1 MGQQKRDSMN
11 RRRLVTALPAL
22 ALLEGVSRAAFA
34 QAYPSQQI
42 KFVVPYSPG
51 GLPDT
56 VARVVARKLGER
68 IGQSEVVDNR
78 PGANGVVAA
87 QALLSSAPD
96 GHTLL
101 VTDDSM
107 MTINPLIYKNIAYD
121 PKKDFL
127 PVSLIATAPLFLAV
141 HPSVPANSFQD
152 LVALIKSKPGE
163 FAYGSSG
170 VGSTHHLCT
179 EAMKAALGLDIRHIP
194 YKGTGQSVPAVVGNQ
209 VAMVFSAFPSL
220 TGFVKGGQVK
230 LLVVNTAKR
239 SVFAPNVTALGEL
252 IPGFDFA
259 PNIGIFA
266 PARTPQSVIMKISDE
281 VAKLVKE
288 PDAIQ
293 TFNTAG
299 IEPIGG
305 GPADYARVLER
316 EAERDARAIR
326 TAGVKAE

>member
-1 MGQQKRDSMN
+1 MN
-11 RRRLVTALPAL
+11 RRQLLINAAGAACAALPAT
-22 ALLEGVSRAAFA
+22 RAFA
-34 QAYPSQQI
+34 QSYPTQQI
-42 KFVVPYSPG
+42 KFIVPYSPG

-56 VARVVARKLGER
+56 VARIVARKLTER
-68 IGQSEVVDNR
+68 IGQSVVVENR

-87 QALLSSAPD
+87 TAVTSAPPD

-101 VTDDSM
+101 LTDDSM
-107 MTINPLIYKNIAYD
+107 MTINPLIYKNLGYD

-141 HPSVPANSFQD
+141 HPSVPANTFAE

-170 VGSTHHLCT
+170 VGSTHHLCA

-220 TGFVKGGQVK
+220 LGFMKSGQLK

-239 SVFAPNVTALGEL
+239 SPFAPNISALGEV

-266 PARTPQSVIMKISDE
+266 PAKTPGAVVARISDE

-288 PDAIQ
+288 ADVIQ
-293 TFNTAG
+293 TFTTAG
-299 IEPIGG
+299 IEGIGG
-305 GPADYARVLER
+305 GPADYTRVLER
-316 EAERDARAIR
+316 EAERDAKAIR
-326 TAGVKAE
+326 TAGLKAE

>member
-1 MGQQKRDSMN
+1 MN
-11 RRRLVTALPAL
+11 RRRLLGAASAFALTPLVTRPAL
-22 ALLEGVSRAAFA
+22 A

-42 KFVVPYSPG
+42 RFIVPYSPG

-56 VARVVARKLGER
+56 VARVVAKKLTER
-68 IGQSEVVDNR
+68 IGQSVVVDNR

-87 QALLSSAPD
+87 QAVMSSPAD
-96 GHTLL
+96 GYTLL

-121 PKKDFL
+121 SKKDFL

-141 HPSVPANSFQD
+141 HPSVPANSFQE
-152 LVALIKSKPGE
+152 LVALIKSRPGE
-163 FAYGSSG
+163 MAYGSSG

-179 EAMKAALGLDIRHIP
+179 EAMKAALGLEIRHIP

-239 SVFAPNVTALGEL
+239 SVFAPNVTALGEV

-266 PARTPQSVIMKISDE
+266 PAKTPAAVVTRVSEE
-281 VAKLVKE
+281 VARLVKE
-288 PDAIQ
+288 ADAVQ

-305 GPADYARVLER
+305 GPADYAKVLER
-316 EAERDARAIR
+316 EAERDARAIHS
-326 TAGVKAE
+326 AGVKAE

>member
-1 MGQQKRDSMN
+1 MN
-11 RRRLVTALPAL
+11 RRRLLGATAAL
-22 ALLEGVSRAAFA
+22 ALTPGGSRAAFA
-34 QAYPSQQI
+34 QGNPSQQI
-42 KFVVPYSPG
+42 RFLVPYSPG

-56 VARVVARKLGER
+56 VARVVAKKLTDR
-68 IGQSEVVDNR
+68 IGQSVVVENR

-87 QALLSSAPD
+87 QALAAATAD

-101 VTDDSM
+101 LTDDSM
-107 MTINPLIYKNIAYD
+107 MTINPLIYRNIAYD
-121 PKKDFL
+121 PKRDFL
-127 PVSLIATAPLFLAV
+127 PVSLIATAPLFLAA
-141 HPSVPANSFQD
+141 HPTLPAQTMQELAA
-152 LVALIKSKPGE
+152 LVKARPGE

-179 EAMKAALGLDIRHIP
+179 EAMKAALGLDIRHVP

-209 VAMVFSAFPSL
+209 VALVFSAFPSL
-220 TGFVKGGQVK
+220 AGFVKAGQVK
-230 LLVVNTAKR
+230 LLAVNTAKR
-239 SVFAPNVTALGEL
+239 SVFAPGVTALGEL

-266 PARTPQSVIMKISDE
+266 PAKTPHAVVARISDE
-281 VAKLVKE
+281 VAKLVRE
-288 PDAIQ
+288 ADAVQ

-305 GPADYARVLER
+305 GPADYAKVLER

>member
-1 MGQQKRDSMN
+1 MN
-11 RRRLVTALPAL
+11 RRRLLGAASVFGLAPLAMRKAL
-22 ALLEGVSRAAFA
+22 A

-42 KFVVPYSPG
+42 KFIVPYSPG

-56 VARVVARKLGER
+56 VARVVSKKLSER
-68 IGQSEVVDNR
+68 IGQSVVVDNR

-87 QALLSSAPD
+87 QAVLSAPAD

-101 VTDDSM
+101 LTDDSM
-107 MTINPLIYKNIAYD
+107 MTINPLIYRNIGYD
-121 PKKDFL
+121 AKKDFL

-141 HPSVPANSFQD
+141 HPSVPANTIQE
-152 LVALIKSKPGE
+152 LVALVKARPGE
-163 FAYGSSG
+163 LAYGSSG
-170 VGSTHHLCT
+170 IGSTHHLCA

-230 LLVVNTAKR
+230 LLAVNTAKR

-252 IPGFDFA
+252 VAGFDFA

-266 PARTPQSVIMKISDE
+266 PAKTPAAVVTRVSEE
-281 VAKLVKE
+281 VAKLVRE
-288 PDAIQ
+288 ADAIQ

-305 GPADYARVLER
+305 TPADYARVLER

>member
-1 MGQQKRDSMN
+1 MN
-11 RRRLVTALPAL
+11 RRHLLAGAAGAAYAALPL
-22 ALLEGVSRAAFA
+22 TRAFA
-34 QAYPSQQI
+34 QTYPSQQI
-42 KFVVPYSPG
+42 RFIVPYSPG

-56 VARVVARKLGER
+56 VARIVARKLTER
-68 IGQSEVVDNR
+68 IGQSVVVENR

-87 QALLSSAPD
+87 QAVTSAAPD

-101 VTDDSM
+101 LTDDSM
-107 MTINPLIYKNIAYD
+107 MTVNPLIYKNLGYD
-121 PKKDFL
+121 RKKDFL
-127 PVSLIATAPLFLAV
+127 PVALIATAPLFLAV
-141 HPSVPANSFQD
+141 HPSVPANNFAE

-179 EAMKAALGLDIRHIP
+179 EAMKAALGLDLRHIP

-209 VAMVFSAFPSL
+209 VAMAFSAFPSL
-220 TGFVKGGQVK
+220 LGFMKSNQVK

-239 SVFAPNVTALGEL
+239 SHFAPNVSALGEV

-266 PARTPQSVIMKISDE
+266 PAKTPNAVVARISDE

-288 PDAIQ
+288 ADVVQ
-293 TFNTAG
+293 TFTTAG
-299 IEPIGG
+299 IEGIGG
-305 GPADYARVLER
+305 GPAEYARVLER
-316 EAERDARAIR
+316 EAERDANAVR
-326 TAGVKAE
+326 TAGLKAE

>member
-1 MGQQKRDSMN
+1 MN
-11 RRRLVTALPAL
+11 RRRLL
-22 ALLEGVSRAAFA
+22 AGTVAGVSGSMLAGLPVGPAWA
-34 QAYPSQQI
+34 QAFPSQQI
-42 KFVVPYSPG
+42 KFIVPYSPG

-56 VARVVARKLGER
+56 VARVVAKKLSER
-68 IGQSEVVDNR
+68 IGQSVVVENR

-87 QALLSSAPD
+87 TAVTGAPPD

-107 MTINPLIYKNIAYD
+107 MTINPLVYKNLGYD
-121 PKKDFL
+121 PKKDFI
-127 PVSLIATAPLFLAV
+127 PTSLIATAPLFLAA
-141 HPSVPANSFQD
+141 HPSFPANTFAE
-152 LVALIKSKPGE
+152 LVTLIKSKPGE

-170 VGSTHHLCT
+170 VGSTHHLCA

-239 SVFAPNVTALGEL
+239 SHFAPNVPALGEV

-266 PARTPQSVIMKISDE
+266 PARTPAAIVNRLADE

-288 PDAIQ
+288 ADVIQ
-293 TFNTAG
+293 TFTTAG
-299 IEPIGG
+299 IEAIGG

-316 EAERDARAIR
+316 EAERDAKAVKA
-326 TAGVKAE
+326 AGVKIE

>member
-1 MGQQKRDSMN
+1 MN
-11 RRRLVTALPAL
+11 RRRVLAGAAASTLAALP
-22 ALLEGVSRAAFA
+22 VSRAWA
-34 QAYPSQQI
+34 QAFPSQQI
-42 KFVVPYSPG
+42 KFIVPYSPG

-56 VARVVARKLGER
+56 VARVVAKKLSER
-68 IGQSEVVDNR
+68 IGQSVVVDNR

-87 QALLSSAPD
+87 SAVTSAAPD

-101 VTDDSM
+101 LTDDSM
-107 MTINPLIYKNIAYD
+107 MTVNPLIYKTISYD

-141 HPSVPANSFQD
+141 HPSVPANTFQE

-170 VGSTHHLCT
+170 IGSTHHLCA

-220 TGFVKGGQVK
+220 TGFVKSGQVK
-230 LLVVNTAKR
+230 LLVSNTAKR
-239 SVFAPNVTALGEL
+239 SIFAPGVTAMGEL
-252 IPGFDFA
+252 VPGFDFA

-266 PARTPQSVIMKISDE
+266 PAKTPASVIVRISDE

-288 PDAIQ
+288 ADVIQ
-293 TFNTAG
+293 TFTTAG
-299 IEPIGG
+299 IEGIGG
-305 GPADYARVLER
+305 GPADYAKVLAS
-316 EAERDARAIR
+316 EAERDAKAIR
-326 TAGVKAE
+326 TANLKAE

>member
-1 MGQQKRDSMN
+1 MN
-11 RRRLVTALPAL
+11 RRRILAGTAAGAAGSMLASLPL
-22 ALLEGVSRAAFA
+22 SRAWA
-34 QAYPSQQI
+34 QSFPSQQI
-42 KFVVPYSPG
+42 KFIVPYSPG

-56 VARVVARKLGER
+56 VARIVARKLTER
-68 IGQSEVVDNR
+68 IGQPVVVENR

-87 QALLSSAPD
+87 TAVTSAAPD

-101 VTDDSM
+101 LTDDSM
-107 MTINPLIYKNIAYD
+107 MTINPLVYKNLGYE
-121 PKKDFL
+121 PKKDFI
-127 PVSLIATAPLFLAV
+127 PTSLIATAPLFLAV
-141 HPSVPANSFQD
+141 HPSVPPNSFTE

-170 VGSTHHLCT
+170 VGSTHHLCA
-179 EAMKAALGLDIRHIP
+179 EAMKAALGLDVRHIP

-220 TGFVKGGQVK
+220 SGFVKGGQVK

-239 SVFAPNVTALGEL
+239 SHFAPNVPALGEM

-266 PARTPQSVIMKISDE
+266 PAKTPAAIVNRLADE

-288 PDAIQ
+288 ADVIQ
-293 TFNTAG
+293 TFTTAG
-299 IEPIGG
+299 IEGIGG
-305 GPADYARVLER
+305 SPADYARVLEQ
-316 EAERDARAIR
+316 EAERDAKAVKV
-326 TAGVKAE
+326 AGLKAE

>member
-1 MGQQKRDSMN
+1 MN
-11 RRRLVTALPAL
+11 RRRLLGAAGAFVLGPVPMRLAL
-22 ALLEGVSRAAFA
+22 A
-34 QAYPSQQI
+34 QTYPSQQI
-42 KFVVPYSPG
+42 RFIVPYSPG

-56 VARVVARKLGER
+56 VARVVAKKLSER
-68 IGQSEVVDNR
+68 IGQSVVVDNR

-87 QALLSSAPD
+87 QAVMSSPAD

-101 VTDDSM
+101 LTDDSM
-107 MTINPLIYKNIAYD
+107 MTINPLLYKNIAYD
-121 PKKDFL
+121 AKKDFL

-141 HPSVPANSFQD
+141 HPSVAANTFQE
-152 LVALIKSKPGE
+152 LIALIKSKPGE

-170 VGSTHHLCT
+170 IGSTHHLCS

-266 PARTPQSVIMKISDE
+266 PAKTPAAAIAKISEE

-288 PDAIQ
+288 ADTIQ

-316 EAERDARAIR
+316 EAERDARAIK
-326 TAGVKAE
+326 TAGLKAE

>member
-1 MGQQKRDSMN
+1 MN
-11 RRRLVTALPAL
+11 RRRLLGATATLAL
-22 ALLEGVSRAAFA
+22 AQGWNRSATA
-34 QAYPSQQI
+34 QGYPSQQI
-42 KFVVPYSPG
+42 RFLVPYSPG

-56 VARVVARKLGER
+56 VARVVAKKLTDR
-68 IGQSEVVDNR
+68 IGQSVVVENR

-87 QALLSSAPD
+87 QALAAATPD

-107 MTINPLIYKNIAYD
+107 MTINPLIYRNIAYD
-121 PKKDFL
+121 PKRDFL
-127 PVSLIATAPLFLAV
+127 PVSLIATAPLFLAA
-141 HPSVPANSFQD
+141 HPSLPAQTMQELAA
-152 LVALIKSKPGE
+152 LVKARPGE

-179 EAMKAALGLDIRHIP
+179 EAMKAALGLDIRHVP

-209 VAMVFSAFPSL
+209 VALVFSAFPSL
-220 TGFVKGGQVK
+220 AGFVKAGQVK
-230 LLVVNTAKR
+230 LLAVNTAKR

-266 PARTPQSVIMKISDE
+266 PAKTPQAVVARISDE
-281 VAKLVKE
+281 VAKLVRE
-288 PDAIQ
+288 PDAVQ

-305 GPADYARVLER
+305 GPADYAKVLER
-316 EAERDARAIR
+316 EAERDTRAIR

>member
-1 MGQQKRDSMN
+1 MN
-11 RRRLVTALPAL
+11 RRRLLAGTVAGAAGSMLAGLP
-22 ALLEGVSRAAFA
+22 VSRAWA
-34 QAYPSQQI
+34 QAFPSQQI
-42 KFVVPYSPG
+42 KFIVPYSPG

-56 VARVVARKLGER
+56 VARIVAKKLTER
-68 IGQSEVVDNR
+68 IGQAVVVENR

-87 QALLSSAPD
+87 TAVTSATPD

-101 VTDDSM
+101 LTDDSM
-107 MTINPLIYKNIAYD
+107 MTINPLVYKNLGYD
-121 PKKDFL
+121 PKKDFI
-127 PVSLIATAPLFLAV
+127 PTALIATAPLFLAV
-141 HPSVPANSFQD
+141 HPSVPANSFTE

-170 VGSTHHLCT
+170 VGSTHHLCA
-179 EAMKAALGLDIRHIP
+179 EAMKAALGLDVRHIP

-239 SVFAPNVTALGEL
+239 SHFAPNVPALGEM

-266 PARTPQSVIMKISDE
+266 PAKTPAAIVNRLADE

-288 PDAIQ
+288 ADVIQ
-293 TFNTAG
+293 TFTTAG
-299 IEPIGG
+299 IEGIGG
-305 GPADYARVLER
+305 SPSDYARVLEH
-316 EAERDARAIR
+316 EAERDAKA
-326 TAGVKAE
+326 VKAAGLKIE

>member
-1 MGQQKRDSMN
+1 MN
-11 RRRLVTALPAL
+11 RRRLLAALPAL
-22 ALLEGVSRAAFA
+22 ALAEGASRRAFA

-68 IGQSEVVDNR
+68 IGQSVVVDNR

-141 HPSVPANSFQD
+141 HPSVSANTFQE

-170 VGSTHHLCT
+170 IGSTHHLCT

-266 PARTPQSVIMKISDE
+266 PARTPAAVISKISEE
-281 VAKLVKE
+281 VTRLVKE
-288 PDAIQ
+288 PDTLQ

-305 GPADYARVLER
+305 GPAEYARVLEQ

-326 TAGVKAE
+326 TAGLKAE

>member
-1 MGQQKRDSMN
+1 MKQQKRCSMN
-11 RRRLVTALPAL
+11 RRRLLAALPAIAL
-22 ALLEGVSRAAFA
+22 AQGVSRAAFA

-68 IGQSEVVDNR
+68 IGQSVVVDNR

-87 QALLSSAPD
+87 QALLSSTPD

-121 PKKDFL
+121 PKRDFL

-141 HPSVPANSFQD
+141 HPSVAANTFQE

-170 VGSTHHLCT
+170 IGSTHHLCA

-266 PARTPQSVIMKISDE
+266 PARTPQSVITRISEE

>member
-1 MGQQKRDSMN
+1 MN
-11 RRRLVTALPAL
+11 RRRLLGAASAFAL
-22 ALLEGVSRAAFA
+22 AQGIARPAFA
-34 QAYPSQQI
+34 QGYPNQQI
-42 KFVVPYSPG
+42 KFLVPYSPG

-68 IGQSEVVDNR
+68 IGQSVVVDNR

-87 QALLSSAPD
+87 QALLTAPSD
-96 GHTLL
+96 GHTLM

-121 PKKDFL
+121 PKRDFL
-127 PVSLIATAPLFLAV
+127 PVALIATAPLFLAV
-141 HPSVPANSFQD
+141 HPSVPANTFQELIA
-152 LVALIKSKPGE
+152 LVKSKPGE

-170 VGSTHHLCT
+170 VGSTHHLCA
-179 EAMKAALGLDIRHIP
+179 EAMKAALGLDIRHVP

-220 TGFVKGGQVK
+220 TGFVKSGQVK

-239 SVFAPNVTALGEL
+239 SQFAPAVTALGEL

-266 PARTPQSVIMKISDE
+266 PAKTPAAAVAKISDE
-281 VAKLVKE
+281 VAKLVRE
-288 PDAIQ
+288 ADVMQ

-299 IEPIGG
+299 IEPLGG
-305 GPADYARVLER
+305 GPADYAKVLER

>member
-1 MGQQKRDSMN
+1 MN
-11 RRRLVTALPAL
+11 RRRLLAGTVAGAAGSMLAGLPVGHAW
-22 ALLEGVSRAAFA
+22 A
-34 QAYPSQQI
+34 QAFPSQQI
-42 KFVVPYSPG
+42 KFIVPYSPG

-56 VARVVARKLGER
+56 VARVVAKKLAER
-68 IGQSEVVDNR
+68 IGQSVVVENR

-87 QALLSSAPD
+87 TAVTGAAPD

-107 MTINPLIYKNIAYD
+107 MTINPLVYKNLGYD
-121 PKKDFL
+121 PKKDFI
-127 PVSLIATAPLFLAV
+127 PTSLIATAPLFLAA
-141 HPSVPANSFQD
+141 HPSFPANTFAE
-152 LVALIKSKPGE
+152 LVTLIKSKPGE

-170 VGSTHHLCT
+170 VGSTHHLCA

-239 SVFAPNVTALGEL
+239 SHFAPNVPALGEV

-266 PARTPQSVIMKISDE
+266 PAKTPAAIVNRLADE

-288 PDAIQ
+288 ADVIQ
-293 TFNTAG
+293 TFTTAG
-299 IEPIGG
+299 IEAIGG

-316 EAERDARAIR
+316 EAERDAKAVKA
-326 TAGVKAE
+326 AGVKIE

>member
-1 MGQQKRDSMN
+1 MN
-11 RRRLVTALPAL
+11 RRRLLAALPAL
-22 ALLEGVSRAAFA
+22 ALAEGASRRAFA

-68 IGQSEVVDNR
+68 IGQSVVVDNR

-87 QALLSSAPD
+87 QALLSSTPD

-141 HPSVPANSFQD
+141 HPSVSANTFQE

-170 VGSTHHLCT
+170 IGSTHHLCT

-230 LLVVNTAKR
+230 LLAVNTAKR
-239 SVFAPNVTALGEL
+239 SLFAPNVTALGEL

-266 PARTPQSVIMKISDE
+266 PAKTPQSVIMKISDE

>member
-1 MGQQKRDSMN
+1 MMQ
-11 RRRLVTALPAL
+11 RRTFIGSATALGAFGL
-22 ALLEGVSRAAFA
+22 APRIFA

-42 KFVVPYSPG
+42 KFIVPYSPG

-56 VARVVARKLGER
+56 VARVVAKRLSER
-68 IGQSEVVDNR
+68 IGQLVVVDNR

-87 QALLSSAPD
+87 TAVTSATPD

-101 VTDDSM
+101 LTDDSM
-107 MTINPLIYKNIAYD
+107 MTINPLLYKTISYD

-141 HPSVPANSFQD
+141 HPSVPANTFQE

-170 VGSTHHLCT
+170 VGSTHHLCS

-220 TGFVKGGQVK
+220 TGFVKSGQVK
-230 LLVVNTAKR
+230 LLVSNTAKR
-239 SVFAPNVTALGEL
+239 SMFAPNVTAMGEL
-252 IPGFDFA
+252 VPGFDFA

-266 PARTPQSVIMKISDE
+266 PAKTPAAVIARISDE

-288 PDAIQ
+288 ADVIQ
-293 TFNTAG
+293 TFTTAG
-299 IEPIGG
+299 IEGIGG
-305 GPADYARVLER
+305 GPADYARVLAS
-316 EAERDARAIR
+316 EAERDAKAIR
-326 TAGVKAE
+326 TANLKAE

>member
-1 MGQQKRDSMN
+1 MD
-11 RRRLVTALPAL
+11 RRQLLVSAAGAACGALPAL
-22 ALLEGVSRAAFA
+22 PVLPVWGQAT

-42 KFVVPYSPG
+42 RFIVPYSPG

-56 VARVVARKLGER
+56 VARIVARKLTER
-68 IGQSEVVDNR
+68 IGQSVVVENR

-87 QALLSSAPD
+87 SAVTGTAPD

-101 VTDDSM
+101 LTDDSM
-107 MTINPLIYKNIAYD
+107 MTINPLIYKNLGYD

-127 PVSLIATAPLFLAV
+127 PAALIATAPLFLAV
-141 HPSVPANSFQD
+141 HPSVPANTFQE
-152 LVALIKSKPGE
+152 LVTLIKSKPGE

-170 VGSTHHLCT
+170 IGSTHHLAT

-220 TGFVKGGQVK
+220 TGFVKSGQVK
-230 LLVVNTAKR
+230 LLVTNTAKR
-239 SVFAPNVTALGEL
+239 SVFAPTVTAMGEL
-252 IPGFDFA
+252 VPGFDFA

-266 PARTPQSVIMKISDE
+266 PAKTPAAVIARISDE

-288 PDAIQ
+288 ADVIQ
-293 TFNTAG
+293 TFTTAG
-299 IEPIGG
+299 IEGIGG
-305 GPADYARVLER
+305 GPVEYAKVLER
-316 EAERDARAIR
+316 EAERDAKAVR
-326 TAGVKAE
+326 TAGLKAE

>member
-1 MGQQKRDSMN
+1 MQ
-11 RRRLVTALPAL
+11 RRHFVQATAAIGAL
-22 ALLEGVSRAAFA
+22 GIAPRAFA

-42 KFVVPYSPG
+42 RFIVPYSPG

-56 VARVVARKLGER
+56 VARVVAKRLSER
-68 IGQSEVVDNR
+68 IGQSVVVDNR

-87 QALLSSAPD
+87 TAVTSATPD

-101 VTDDSM
+101 LTDDSM
-107 MTINPLIYKNIAYD
+107 MTINPLLYKTISYD

-141 HPSVPANSFQD
+141 HPSVPANTFQE
-152 LVALIKSKPGE
+152 LVALVKSKPGE

-170 VGSTHHLCT
+170 IGSTHHLCS

-220 TGFVKGGQVK
+220 TGFVKSGQVK
-230 LLVVNTAKR
+230 LLVSNTAKR
-239 SVFAPNVTALGEL
+239 SMFAPNVTAMGEL
-252 IPGFDFA
+252 VPGFDFA

-266 PARTPQSVIMKISDE
+266 PAKTPAAVIARISDE

-288 PDAIQ
+288 AEVIQ
-293 TFNTAG
+293 TFTTAG
-299 IEPIGG
+299 IEGIGG
-305 GPADYARVLER
+305 GPADYAKVLAS
-316 EAERDARAIR
+316 EAERDAKAIR
-326 TAGVKAE
+326 TANLKAE

>member
-1 MGQQKRDSMN
+1 MQ
-11 RRRLVTALPAL
+11 RRH
-22 ALLEGVSRAAFA
+22 FA
-34 QAYPSQQI
+34 QSAASLAALGASGLASRSFAQNLAQAFPSQQI
-42 KFVVPYSPG
+42 KFIVPYSPG

-56 VARVVARKLGER
+56 VARIIGKKLTERVGQPVV
-68 IGQSEVVDNR
+68 IDNR
-78 PGANGVVAA
+78 PGANGLVGASAVTGV
-87 QALLSSAPD
+87 APD

-107 MTINPLIYKNIAYD
+107 FTINPLIYKNLGYD

-141 HPSVPANSFQD
+141 HPSVPANTFQE
-152 LVALIKSKPGE
+152 LVTLIKSKPGE

-179 EAMKAALGLDIRHIP
+179 EAMKAALGLDLRHIP

-220 TGFVKGGQVK
+220 TGFVKSGQVK
-230 LLVVNTAKR
+230 LLVTNTAKR
-239 SVFAPNVTALGEL
+239 SAFAPGVTAMGEL
-252 IPGFDFA
+252 VPGFDFA

-266 PARTPQSVIMKISDE
+266 PAKTPAAVVTRISDE

-288 PDAIQ
+288 ADVIQ
-293 TFNTAG
+293 TFTTAG
-299 IEPIGG
+299 IEGIGG
-305 GPADYARVLER
+305 GPADYTRVLER
-316 EAERDARAIR
+316 EAERDAKAVR
-326 TAGVKAE
+326 TAGLKAE

>member
-1 MGQQKRDSMN
+1 MN
-11 RRRLVTALPAL
+11 RRRLLAALPAL
-22 ALLEGVSRAAFA
+22 ALAEGASRRAFA

-68 IGQSEVVDNR
+68 IGQSVVVDNR

-87 QALLSSAPD
+87 QALLSSTPD

-141 HPSVPANSFQD
+141 HPSVPANTFQE

-170 VGSTHHLCT
+170 IGSTHHLCT

-230 LLVVNTAKR
+230 LLAVNTAKR
-239 SVFAPNVTALGEL
+239 SLFAPNVTALGEL

-266 PARTPQSVIMKISDE
+266 PAKTPQSVIMKISDE

>member
-1 MGQQKRDSMN
+1 MN
-11 RRRLVTALPAL
+11 RRNLLAVIPAL
-22 ALLEGVSRAAFA
+22 AVAQGLVRPALA

-56 VARVVARKLGER
+56 VARVVARKLSER
-68 IGQSEVVDNR
+68 IGQSVVVENR

-87 QALLSSAPD
+87 QALTSSTPD

-107 MTINPLIYKNIAYD
+107 MTINPLLYKNIGYD

-141 HPSVPANSFQD
+141 HPSVPANTFQE

-170 VGSTHHLCT
+170 VGSTHHLCA

-194 YKGTGQSVPAVVGNQ
+194 YKGTGQSVPALVGNQ

-220 TGFVKGGQVK
+220 AGFVKGGQVK

-266 PARTPQSVIMKISDE
+266 PARTPAAVISRISEE
-281 VAKLVKE
+281 VARLVKE
-288 PDAIQ
+288 PDTIQ

-305 GPADYARVLER
+305 GPAEYARVLEL

-326 TAGVKAE
+326 SAGLKAE

>member
-1 MGQQKRDSMN
+1 MN
-11 RRRLVTALPAL
+11 RRRLLAALPAVAL
-22 ALLEGVSRAAFA
+22 AQVFGRPACA
-34 QAYPSQQI
+34 QAYPAQQI
-42 KFVVPYSPG
+42 RFIVPYSPG

-56 VARVVARKLGER
+56 VARVVARKLTER
-68 IGQSEVVDNR
+68 FGQPVVVENR

-87 QALLSSAPD
+87 QAVISSTAD
-96 GHTLL
+96 GYTLL
-101 VTDDSM
+101 LTDDSM
-107 MTINPLIYKNIAYD
+107 MTINPLLYKNIAYE
-121 PKKDFL
+121 PKRDFL

-141 HPSVPANSFQD
+141 HPSVPASTFQE

-170 VGSTHHLCT
+170 IGSTHHLCT

-266 PARTPQSVIMKISDE
+266 PAKTPATVISRISDE
-281 VAKLVKE
+281 VARLVRE
-288 PDAIQ
+288 ADAMQ

-305 GPADYARVLER
+305 GPAEYTRVLER

-326 TAGVKAE
+326 TAGLKAE

>member
-1 MGQQKRDSMN
+1 MN
-11 RRRLVTALPAL
+11 RRRLLGAVGAFVLGP
-22 ALLEGVSRAAFA
+22 VPVRSAFA
-34 QAYPSQQI
+34 QTYPSQQI
-42 KFVVPYSPG
+42 RFIVPYSPG

-56 VARVVARKLGER
+56 VARVVSKKLSER
-68 IGQSEVVDNR
+68 IGQSVVVDNR

-87 QALLSSAPD
+87 QAVMSSPAD

-101 VTDDSM
+101 LTDDSM
-107 MTINPLIYKNIAYD
+107 MTINPLLYKNIAYD
-121 PKKDFL
+121 AKKDFL

-141 HPSVPANSFQD
+141 HPSVAANTFQE
-152 LVALIKSKPGE
+152 LIALIKSKPGE

-170 VGSTHHLCT
+170 IGSTHHLCS

-266 PARTPQSVIMKISDE
+266 PAKTPGAVIVKISEE

-288 PDAIQ
+288 ADTIQ

-305 GPADYARVLER
+305 GPADYVRVLER
-316 EAERDARAIR
+316 EAERDARAIK
-326 TAGVKAE
+326 TAGLKAE

>member
-1 MGQQKRDSMN
+1 MN
-11 RRRLVTALPAL
+11 RRRLLAGAAAGTAGPILAGFAVKPAW
-22 ALLEGVSRAAFA
+22 A
-34 QAYPSQQI
+34 QAFPSQQI
-42 KFVVPYSPG
+42 KFIVPYSPG

-56 VARVVARKLGER
+56 VARVVAKKLSER
-68 IGQSEVVDNR
+68 IGQSVVVENR

-87 QALLSSAPD
+87 TAVTGAAPD

-107 MTINPLIYKNIAYD
+107 MTINPLVYKNLGYD
-121 PKKDFL
+121 PKKDFI
-127 PVSLIATAPLFLAV
+127 PTSLIATAPLFLAA
-141 HPSVPANSFQD
+141 HPSFPANTFAE
-152 LVALIKSKPGE
+152 LVTLIKSKPGE

-170 VGSTHHLCT
+170 VGSTHHLCA

-239 SVFAPNVTALGEL
+239 SHFAPNVPALGEV

-266 PARTPQSVIMKISDE
+266 PAKTPAAIVNRLADE

-288 PDAIQ
+288 ADVIQ
-293 TFNTAG
+293 TFTTAG
-299 IEPIGG
+299 IEGIGG
-305 GPADYARVLER
+305 SPADYARVLER
-316 EAERDARAIR
+316 EAERDAKAVKA
-326 TAGVKAE
+326 AGVKIE

>member
-1 MGQQKRDSMN
+1 MN
-11 RRRLVTALPAL
+11 RRRLLAGAVAGTAGPMLAGFAEKPAW
-22 ALLEGVSRAAFA
+22 A
-34 QAYPSQQI
+34 QAFPSQQI
-42 KFVVPYSPG
+42 KFIVPYSPG

-56 VARVVARKLGER
+56 VARVVAKKLSER
-68 IGQSEVVDNR
+68 IGQSVVVENR

-87 QALLSSAPD
+87 TAVTGAAPD

-107 MTINPLIYKNIAYD
+107 MTINPLVYKNLGYD
-121 PKKDFL
+121 PKKDFI
-127 PVSLIATAPLFLAV
+127 PTSLIATAPLFLAA
-141 HPSVPANSFQD
+141 HPSFPANTFAE
-152 LVALIKSKPGE
+152 LVTLIKSKPGE

-170 VGSTHHLCT
+170 VGSTHHLCA

-239 SVFAPNVTALGEL
+239 SHFAPNVPALGEV

-266 PARTPQSVIMKISDE
+266 PAKTPAAIVNRLADE

-288 PDAIQ
+288 ADVIQ
-293 TFNTAG
+293 TFTTAG
-299 IEPIGG
+299 IEGIGG
-305 GPADYARVLER
+305 SPADYARVLER
-316 EAERDARAIR
+316 EAERDAKAVKA
-326 TAGVKAE
+326 AGVKIE